1 MYRSIVGIVTLIL
14 TLSAS
19 DASGQDRR
27 PCPVAE
33 AGTLVLYG
41 DIGSPIVLT
50 EADLLALPQTSVRGT
65 PHGGEPSDYAGPRLE
80 DVLAPANLPR
90 GPQLRG
96 AEVTRYVVVE
106 AVDGYRALYALA
118 EFDSAFRAEVPIL
131 ALRRNG
137 APLEAEAGHFQIIV
151 PGEMRHARWVRDVAC
166 LRVARDP
173 GTN

>member
-1 MYRSIVGIVTLIL
+1 CMETSARRSFSPKRTSLRCR
-14 TLSAS
+14 
-19 DASGQDRR
+19 RR
-27 PCPVAE
+27 PCAE
-33 AGTLVLYG
+33 
-41 DIGSPIVLT
+41 P
-50 EADLLALPQTSVRGT
+50 

-106 AVDGYRALYALA
+106 AVDGYRALFALA

-151 PGEMRHARWVRDVAC
+151 
-166 LRVARDP
+166 
-173 GTN
+173 

>member
-1 MYRSIVGIVTLIL
+1 APRRRTSAGQSAAWTAAPRS
-14 TLSAS
+14 
-19 DASGQDRR
+19 
-27 PCPVAE
+27 
-33 AGTLVLYG
+33 
-41 DIGSPIVLT
+41 
-50 EADLLALPQTSVRGT
+50 RG
-65 PHGGEPSDYAGPRLE
+65 
-80 DVLAPANLPR
+80 
-90 GPQLRG
+90 
-96 AEVTRYVVVE
+96 TRYVVVE
-106 AVDGYRALYALA
+106 AVDGYRALFALA